1 MRRNGRFNTKDT
13 KFTARLKYKERK
25 IDTFIKW
32 SIKQRGGLRWKDLMF
47 IHDKY
52 NIKAYG

>member
-1 MRRNGRFNTKDT
+1 MRQSNRNTTNAKHL
-13 KFTARLKYKERK
+13 ARRKYKERK

-32 SIKQRGGLRWKDLMF
+32 SIKARGGLRWKDLMF

-52 NIKAYG
+52 SIKCYG

>member
-1 MRRNGRFNTKDT
+1 MRQSNRNIANAKHL
-13 KFTARLKYKERK
+13 ARRKNKERK

-32 SIKQRGGLRWKDLMF
+32 SIKTRKGLRWKDLMF

-52 NIKAYG
+52 SIKCYG